1 MGSSFLSNGFCK
13 NGKAG
18 AEEQEQEQ
26 RSRSRSRSRRKQ
38 YESITAITFL
48 KND

>member
-13 NGKAG
+13 IGKAEAG
-18 AEEQEQEQ
+18 AEEQ
-26 RSRSRSRSRRKQ
+26 RSRSRSRRKH

>member
-13 NGKAG
+13 IGKAEAG

-26 RSRSRSRSRRKQ
+26 EK
-38 YESITAITFL
+38 AI
-48 KND
+48 